1 MARLRREHFI
11 DLRPLTQSPAFAR
24 LWIGST
30 LAGLGGQLTIV
41 AVMLHVFELTG
52 STLAVAMIA
61 VAGLV
66 PMILAG
72 LYGGM
77 LADYFDR
84 RAVALI
90 AASVTWVST
99 LLLAVLAWTGN
110 ETVAWLFLLS
120 IVNSSAN
127 SIVSATKSAITPRL
141 VPRELLPAA
150 AALSGITVGIMVM
163 AGPALAGVLV
173 AFVGYPWTY
182 TVDVVLM
189 LTLFLGLW
197 TLPRIRPEGA
207 TVRPG
212 FRSLADGW
220 AFLRQAPNIRLQY
233 ILDIIAMTF
242 GHPLALFPAI
252 GAVLLGG
259 GAITTGVLTAAI
271 AAGAFFSS
279 LFSGPIGRVRRQG
292 LGIERSILVF
302 GAATA
307 AFGGVL
313 LVAAFGVFAPADL
326 GEDVAN
332 LPLIVISMVLLA
344 VDRRG
349 RQRQRDLPS
358 DDDAIRRAR
367 RDPRT
372 AAGRLHGRRRR
383 RPAPG
388 RALRRHAGDR
398 HGTVVPAAH
407 RWVHHRDARRTARAA
422 EPPVPGVR
430 RTRPAALSRF
440 TDHPTPGS
448 CIVARRPIVGGFRT
462 RHSLRL
468 WTSDAGARVSR

>member
-1 MARLRREHFI
+1 MARLRRDHFI
-11 DLRPLTQSPAFAR
+11 DLRPLTTSPAFAR

-52 STLAVAMIA
+52 STFAVAMIA

-66 PMILAG
+66 PMVLAG

-99 LLLAVLAWTGN
+99 VLLAVLAWTGN
-110 ETVAWLFLLS
+110 ETVAWLFVLS
-120 IVNSSAN
+120 IINSSAN

-173 AFVGYPWTY
+173 AFVGYRWTY

-197 TLPRIRPEGA
+197 TLPRIRPEGV

-212 FRSLADGW
+212 LRSLADGW
-220 AFLRQAPNIRLQY
+220 AFLRRAPNIRLQY

-242 GHPLALFPAI
+242 GNPLALFPAI

-259 GAITTGVLTAAI
+259 GPITTGVLTASV
-271 AAGAFFSS
+271 AAGAFLSS

-292 LGIERSILVF
+292 LGIERSIQVF
-302 GAATA
+302 GVATA
-307 AFGGVL
+307 AFGAVL
-313 LVAAFGVFAPADL
+313 LLGTLGVFAPADL

-332 LPLIVISMVLLA
+332 LPLIALSVLLLA
-344 VDRRG
+344 VTGAADNVSAIY
-349 RQRQRDLPS
+349 RQTMMQSAVP
-358 DDDAIRRAR
+358 DAIRGRLQGVFMVVVAGGPRLGALYAGTIATVTALWFPPLVGGLVVVGLVGFLAR
-367 RDPRT
+367 RSPRFRAYDALDPQ
-372 AAGRLHGRRRR
+372 
-383 RPAPG
+383 P
-388 RALRRHAGDR
+388 
-398 HGTVVPAAH
+398 
-407 RWVHHRDARRTARAA
+407 
-422 EPPVPGVR
+422 
-430 RTRPAALSRF
+430 
-440 TDHPTPGS
+440 
-448 CIVARRPIVGGFRT
+448 
-462 RHSLRL
+462 
-468 WTSDAGARVSR
+468 